1 LVTQPNFQGS
11 LTDQNKDINL
21 GNISLSPYDNVK
33 TVEVT
38 GQKQLVEEKVD
49 RLVYNAEND
58 ATAKGGDATDVL
70 RRVPL
75 LTVDLD
81 GNVSLRGSQNIKVL
95 INNKPSTITR
105 VVWLTPLKQI
115 LQTK

>member
-1 LVTQPNFQGS
+1 VPVGDYLISISFVGYATKFFKVQ

-21 GNISLSPYDNVK
+21 GNISLSPLPTMLK

-81 GNVSLRGSQNIKVL
+81 GKCFS
-95 INNKPSTITR
+95 
-105 VVWLTPLKQI
+105 
-115 LQTK
+115 